1 MALTIDTWE
10 KAKYLYEG
18 GDSLNKISKELD
30 INCANLARKAREY
43 GWLRAK
49 GPAEGYLPY
58 IPIEIQEA
66 DPKTFK
72 EFVPSPEIGKQT
84 INEGAR
90 AIQKRIFETVLRV
103 ADTIDQFIAAH
114 PDGTYIKKGGSV
126 RKDGTV
132 EGVTYGLTSEVL
144 SGLSAIANAT
154 AAITREDKVTVTN
167 NTQVN
172 SHTVPT
178 INIEYIST

>member
-1 MALTIDTWE
+1 MALKIDTWK
-10 KAKYLYEG
+10 KAKYLYEN
-18 GDSLNKISKELD
+18 GDSLNKISRELN
-30 INCANLARKAREY
+30 INCANLSRKAKEY
-43 GWLRAK
+43 GWLREK

-58 IPIEIQEA
+58 VPIEIQEA

-72 EFVPSPEIGKQT
+72 EPVLIPKIGKQT

-126 RKDGTV
+126 RKDGV
-132 EGVTYGLTSEVL
+132 IEGATYGLTSEVL
-144 SGLSAIANAT
+144 AGLAAIANAT

-172 SHTVPT
+172 SNTVPT